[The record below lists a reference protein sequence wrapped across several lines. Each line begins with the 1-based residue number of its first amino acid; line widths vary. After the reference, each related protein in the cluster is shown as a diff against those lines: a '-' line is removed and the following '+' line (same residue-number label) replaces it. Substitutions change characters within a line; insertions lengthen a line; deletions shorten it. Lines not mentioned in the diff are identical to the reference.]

1 MANIPF
7 VEKYRPSNLQ
17 DIILDDVNRTVITN
31 FLENKVYPNLL
42 LYGPPGTGKTTT
54 IINLISYI
62 QKSEESNKSLLLHL
76 NASDERGIDT
86 IRNQIAKFIDSKPL
100 FSKGT
105 KFIVLDEVDYMTKN
119 AQQALKYLLQQYNN
133 KAVFCLMCNYISKI
147 EYCLKNEFIEL
158 KFNKL
163 PEPNIIKY
171 MKDIATK
178 ENLHIPEDHYHQL
191 QKLYKNDVRSMI
203 NYIQMNYTDTYAN
216 NVEMMND
223 EKLLE
228 FFHYLQGNDKLL
240 NKKNYTLDYCAIH
253 NMTPIHVFIALFV
266 LLIKLHKLCDT
277 QLIKKFELVF
287 HEHQYNIFEVDY
299 IISLFSLIK

>member
-7 VEKYRPSNLQ
+7 VEKYRPSNLE
-17 DIILDDVNRTVITN
+17 DIILEDVNRTIIEN
-31 FLENKVYPNLL
+31 FLEKKIYPNLL

-54 IINLISYI
+54 IINLIKYI
-62 QKSEESNKSLLLHL
+62 QKSENSNKSLLLHL

-147 EYCLKNEFIEL
+147 ECSLKNEFIEL

-163 PEPNIIKY
+163 PESNIIEY
-171 MKDIATK
+171 MKTISAK
-178 ENLHIPEDHYHQL
+178 EKLIVPHDHYCQL

-203 NYIQMNYTDTYAN
+203 NYIQMNYTNTKQQHT
-216 NVEMMND
+216 EMMSD
-223 EKLLE
+223 EKLMKI
-228 FFHYLQGNDKLL
+228 FSYLQSEDNIPTKRTYIQHHCSI
-240 NKKNYTLDYCAIH
+240 NNI
-253 NMTPIHVFIALFV
+253 TPISVFTSMFS
-266 LLIKLHKLCDT
+266 LLIKSNKIHDFH
-277 QLIKKFELVF
+277 LIKKFELVF
-287 HEHQYNIFEVDY
+287 HEDQYNIYVMDY
-299 IISLFSLIK
+299 IIQLFSLVK